1 MHKINKRNLILFLIF
16 LPFLSS
22 KKILANEKKPN
33 LVVIWKKKRVLALY
47 NRDELI
53 KAYRIR
59 LGFNPK
65 GQKQKEGDGRTP
77 EGKYFITHK
86 NPYSKFFLSLG
97 LNYPNQADR
106 TRAAGKGNNPGSDI
120 YIHGL
125 GKKNIFLHKKIL
137 SESSVKI
144 DDLFDFSNE
153 NLQEDSL
160 NSLNS
165 DNFNFCIECGIEN
178 INNVS
183 DCFECKTDLRKD
195 IYH

>member
-1 MHKINKRNLILFLIF
+1 MHKINKRDLILFLIS

-22 KKILANEKKPN
+22 KKLMAKQKKPN

-47 NRDELI
+47 NRDKLI

-97 LNYPNQADR
+97 LNYPNQDDK
-106 TRAAGKGNNPGSDI
+106 TRAAGRGNNPGSDI

-125 GKKNIFLHKKIL
+125 GKKNIFLHY
-137 SESSVKI
+137 
-144 DDLFDFSNE
+144 LFDWTNGCIAVTNKE
-153 NLQEDSL
+153 IEEIYKRVDS
-160 NSLNS
+160 
-165 DNFNFCIECGIEN
+165 GT
-178 INNVS
+178 VVY
-183 DCFECKTDLRKD
+183 
-195 IYH
+195 IYS